1 MIYKLSDFHFPD
13 TAARLYP
20 QNSQGQWQL
29 EIGFGDGR
37 FWAAHSVFEGA
48 LEGGSAFPANYLGV
62 EISGSSLLKAQQKS
76 KGKDQ
81 TANARV
87 ILTKMPADLL
97 LRAVIPPA
105 SLSRIYVNFPD
116 PWPKAGHSENR
127 LLRRSFFEL
136 AADRL
141 RLGGEIWFT
150 TDHAEYFEFALEQA
164 RQTPFYQITQPEPP
178 KAALQT
184 KYAKKWES
192 YGLEANHARFTVIA
206 QPTAP
211 QPWLE
216 VFNYEDAMPHAIIDL
231 KIHITDFEKTAF
243 EKTVTRFGDTT
254 IILLEVMQSVNRPM
268 LHFLAHIEEAELTQ
282 EILIGVTLRDEGGA
296 LVRLEKFGSPII
308 TAGVKKAVGAVTDYL
323 EGRGAKVLMRAY

>member
-13 TAARLYP
+13 HITRLYP
-20 QNSQGQWQL
+20 QNPQGEWHL

-37 FWAAHSVFEGA
+37 FWAAHRA
-48 LEGGSAFPANYLGV
+48 LESALEAGSDHPANYLGV
-62 EISGSSLLKAQQKS
+62 EISGASLLKAQHKS
-76 KGKDQ
+76 RGKDPEFG
-81 TANARV
+81 ARV

-127 LLRRSFFEL
+127 LLRRNFFEL

-150 TDHAEYFEFALEQA
+150 TDHTEYFEFALEQA
-164 RQTPFYQITQPEPP
+164 RQTPFYHITQPPP
-178 KAALQT
+178 PSSALQT

-206 QPTAP
+206 QPSTP

-216 VFNYEDAMPHAIIDL
+216 VFNDEDSMPHAIIEL
-231 KIHITDFEKTAF
+231 QNHVTDFEHRNF
-243 EKTVTRFGDTT
+243 EKTITRSGDTT

-282 EILIGVTLRDEGGA
+282 EILIGVTLREEGGT

>member
-13 TAARLYP
+13 SAARLYP
-20 QNSQGQWQL
+20 HNPQGQWQL

-37 FWAAHSVFEGA
+37 FWAAHCA
-48 LEGGSAFPANYLGV
+48 LEADTNYLGV

-76 KGKDQ
+76 KRVGQADSDHG
-81 TANARV
+81 V
-87 ILTKMPADLL
+87 ILTKMPADVL
-97 LRAVIPPA
+97 LRAVIPPH

-136 AADRL
+136 AAGRL

-150 TDHAEYFEFALEQA
+150 TDHTEYFEFALEQA
-164 RQTPFYQITQPEPP
+164 RQTPFYQISQPEPP

-206 QPTAP
+206 HPTTP

-216 VFNYEDAMPHAIIDL
+216 VFHSEEAHMPHAIIDL
-231 KIHITDFEKTAF
+231 PSFVSDFEKTAF
-243 EKTVTRFGDTT
+243 EKTVTRSGDTT
-254 IILLEVMQSVNRPM
+254 IILLEVMRGVNRPM

-282 EILIGVTLRDEGGA
+282 EILIGLTLREEGGA